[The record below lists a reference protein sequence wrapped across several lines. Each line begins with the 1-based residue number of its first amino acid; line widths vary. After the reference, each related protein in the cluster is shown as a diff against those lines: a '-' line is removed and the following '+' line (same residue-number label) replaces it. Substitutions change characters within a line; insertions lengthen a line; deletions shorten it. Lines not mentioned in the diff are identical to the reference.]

1 MSRAYLIAAVSTTAL
16 EPIPMRANHQ
26 ALDHDIELSIRDS
39 SHDTHHLEPPPN
51 PNTPADTP
59 WTPQTTPMSSRLPTF
74 NGRASLERI
83 GRCLAFGC
91 TPDQTALAASL
102 VSRIAKR
109 AAPVY
114 AVLQGY
120 PARPG
125 FTIPHLRV
133 PANATWQPSAT
144 SAGLDATS
152 WQRKADSNATYLAIA
167 NEALYQTLAHA
178 QDTAPPDLA
187 AKWQTLL
194 YGAPPA
200 EGDATAA
207 VTIKNART
215 NIMPSHAITE
225 PETIRAFTR
234 FLPWTRDAKTT
245 QSVVVQ
251 TLIWS
256 LTRGTLLART
266 GTTLSLYEPMPSWL
280 IGELDRLSAV
290 ENTGAETRLR
300 KANAVLR
307 GIGRDLRLLEE
318 QTWNRPDAVEDM
330 GAAKGA

>member
-1 MSRAYLIAAVSTTAL
+1 MS
-16 EPIPMRANHQ
+16 N
-26 ALDHDIELSIRDS
+26 
-39 SHDTHHLEPPPN
+39 
-51 PNTPADTP
+51 
-59 WTPQTTPMSSRLPTF
+59 RLPTF

-91 TPDQTALAASL
+91 NPDQTALAASL
-102 VSRIAKR
+102 VARIAKR

-114 AVLQGY
+114 AILQGY

-178 QDTAPPDLA
+178 RDTAPPDLA
-187 AKWQTLL
+187 AQWQALL

-200 EGDATAA
+200 EGAATAAAA

-215 NIMPSHAITE
+215 NIMPSHVRCLLFVSSFCVPPFCPFLGCPRSQHTDRQ
-225 PETIRAFTR
+225 PTNVPGHDRAGDDTR
-234 FLPWTRDAKTT
+234 
-245 QSVVVQ
+245 
-251 TLIWS
+251 
-256 LTRGTLLART
+256 
-266 GTTLSLYEPMPSWL
+266 LYEIHALDAGRQDDAEHRRADAHLVADARHAARAHGHDAVALRTHAGWL
-280 IGELDRLSAV
+280 VGELDRLSAV
-290 ENTGAETRLR
+290 ENTSAETRLR

-307 GIGRDLRLLEE
+307 GIGRDLRRLEE
-318 QTWNRPDAVEDM
+318 QTWNRADAVETWR
-330 GAAKGA
+330 AKGREEARGEEHASGWDASAGWDCING

>member
-1 MSRAYLIAAVSTTAL
+1 
-16 EPIPMRANHQ
+16 MRANHQ

-152 WQRKADSNATYLAIA
+152 WQRVSTIC
-167 NEALYQTLAHA
+167 
-178 QDTAPPDLA
+178 
-187 AKWQTLL
+187 
-194 YGAPPA
+194 PPA
-200 EGDATAA
+200 SAS
-207 VTIKNART
+207 R
-215 NIMPSHAITE
+215 MS
-225 PETIRAFTR
+225 
-234 FLPWTRDAKTT
+234 
-245 QSVVVQ
+245 SVR
-251 TLIWS
+251 S
-256 LTRGTLLART
+256 
-266 GTTLSLYEPMPSWL
+266 
-280 IGELDRLSAV
+280 
-290 ENTGAETRLR
+290 
-300 KANAVLR
+300 
-307 GIGRDLRLLEE
+307 
-318 QTWNRPDAVEDM
+318 
-330 GAAKGA
+330 

>member
-1 MSRAYLIAAVSTTAL
+1 MS
-16 EPIPMRANHQ
+16 N
-26 ALDHDIELSIRDS
+26 
-39 SHDTHHLEPPPN
+39 
-51 PNTPADTP
+51 
-59 WTPQTTPMSSRLPTF
+59 RLPTF

-91 TPDQTALAASL
+91 NPDQTALAASL
-102 VSRIAKR
+102 VARIAKR

-114 AVLQGY
+114 AILQGY

-178 QDTAPPDLA
+178 RDTAPPDLA
-187 AKWQTLL
+187 AQWQALL

-200 EGDATAA
+200 EGAATAAAA

-215 NIMPSHAITE
+215 NIMPSHAMTE

-234 FLPWTRDAKTT
+234 FMPWTRDAKTT
-245 QSVVVQ
+245 QSIVVQ

-266 GTTLSLYEPMPSWL
+266 GTTLSLYEPMPGWL
-280 IGELDRLSAV
+280 VGELDRLSAV
-290 ENTGAETRLR
+290 ENTSAETRLR

-307 GIGRDLRLLEE
+307 GIGRDLRRLEE
-318 QTWNRPDAVEDM
+318 QTWNRADAVEDM